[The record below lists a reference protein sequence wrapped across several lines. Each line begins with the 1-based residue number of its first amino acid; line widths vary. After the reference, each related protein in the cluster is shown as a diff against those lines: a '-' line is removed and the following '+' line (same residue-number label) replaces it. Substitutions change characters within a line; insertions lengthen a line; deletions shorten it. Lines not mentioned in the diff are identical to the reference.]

1 MDTYYITE
9 LIIKINEI
17 HRHLD
22 FYLNKETYRQ
32 LFLYHIKKISFR
44 YIFEWNFNGNR
55 KTIFQGTMHLTLD
68 MAWPVISNGD
78 WSLPKE
84 VVTYFWAEIM
94 TWIFFPLPGLKL
106 QHCPEMKTKLVDQI
120 LAKYI
125 WKTTWRSMQALLTRV
140 VSTC

>member
-44 YIFEWNFNGNR
+44 YIFE
-55 KTIFQGTMHLTLD
+55 
-68 MAWPVISNGD
+68 
-78 WSLPKE
+78 
-84 VVTYFWAEIM
+84 
-94 TWIFFPLPGLKL
+94 
-106 QHCPEMKTKLVDQI
+106 
-120 LAKYI
+120 
-125 WKTTWRSMQALLTRV
+125 
-140 VSTC
+140 